1 MSFCTV
7 TKNNPSSSGLHSISA
22 TLTKRVQPRR
32 RQNLS
37 YLNMP
42 ENRRRY
48 SPTRKDASGNPM
60 LQPITDDVLALVD
73 REQINGTLRGMIPPG
88 FAPSR

>member
-1 MSFCTV
+1 MSV
-7 TKNNPSSSGLHSISA
+7 SRQIQSIQSSSMLPIASA
-22 TLTKRVQPRR
+22 TVKKKIQPRR

-42 ENRRRY
+42 ERKRRY
-48 SPTRKDASGNPM
+48 SPTRKDTSGNPI
-60 LQPITDDVLALVD
+60 LEPITDDILALVD

-88 FAPSR
+88 FTPL